1 MVNRKRTSVINIR
14 VTPKEKQRIERYAAK
29 CKLSVSEYLR
39 QLANGYAPRELPAGL
54 IEDLHKMA
62 IFSRDIKKQREFQ
75 LTVEAKLNEL
85 IAASFAGRQEGPE
98 HGNH

>member
-14 VTPKEKQRIERYAAK
+14 VTPQEKQRIEHYAAK
-29 CKLSVSEYLR
+29 CRLSVSEYLR

-54 IEDLHKMA
+54 IEDLHRLA
-62 IFSRDIKKQREFQ
+62 TISRDLKQREFQ

-85 IAASFAGRQEGPE
+85 IAASFAGRLEEPH
-98 HGNH
+98 HGDH

>member
-1 MVNRKRTSVINIR
+1 MVNRKRNSVINIR
-14 VTPKEKQRIERYAAK
+14 VTPQEKRRIELYAGK
-29 CKLSVSEYLR
+29 CRLSVSEYIR
-39 QLANGYAPRELPAGL
+39 QLANGYAPQELPAEL
-54 IEDLHKMA
+54 IEDLHRMA
-62 IFSRDIKKQREFQ
+62 LRARDFKQREFQ

>member
-14 VTPKEKQRIERYAAK
+14 VTPQEKQRIERYAAK

-62 IFSRDIKKQREFQ
+62 IFSRDLKQRKFQ

-98 HGNH
+98 HGDH

>member
-14 VTPKEKQRIERYAAK
+14 VTPKEKQRIERYAAM

-62 IFSRDIKKQREFQ
+62 IFSRDLKQREFQ

-98 HGNH
+98 HGDH